1 MKQFSRSFILCFL
14 FMMSLAL
21 TSCGKSQDS
30 GELQTYRTQMDTAF
44 QNISD
49 INETMNSIDTESETA
64 TDDLLACF
72 DSLETELSDMATLT
86 APSQFSSVDK
96 LADEAYENMTT
107 ANELYHEAFSNG
119 SYNEYTAKAAGEYYA
134 RVNKRLQYIIQ
145 ILHGE
150 TPEGDGVTVTME
162 SGTKTSLP
170 DFEETTESTDN

>member
-1 MKQFSRSFILCFL
+1 MRHFSRFITTIFFL
-14 FMMSLAL
+14 AVTIIL
-21 TSCGKSQDS
+21 TSCGKSQES
-30 GELQTYRTQMDTAF
+30 EELKAYRTQMDTVF

-49 INETMNSIDTESETA
+49 INDTMNTIDTESETA
-64 TDDLLACF
+64 TDDLLSCF
-72 DSLETELSDMATLT
+72 DSLETELSGMAEFT
-86 APSQFSSVDK
+86 APTQFSSIDK

-119 SYNEYTAKAAGEYYA
+119 SYNEYTAEAASEYYA

>member
-1 MKQFSRSFILCFL
+1 MKQFSRYFTALFL
-14 FMMSLAL
+14 LTMTMVL
-21 TSCGKSQDS
+21 TSCGKSQES
-30 GELQTYRTQMDTAF
+30 EELKTYRTQMDTVF

-49 INETMNSIDTESETA
+49 INDTMNNIDTESETA
-64 TDDLLACF
+64 TDDLLSCF
-72 DSLETELSDMATLT
+72 DSLESELSGMADLT

-119 SYNEYTAKAAGEYYA
+119 SYNEYTAEAASEYYA

-170 DFEETTESTDN
+170 DFDETTESTDN